1 MKPIGLY
8 IHVPFCCKKC
18 PYCDF
23 YSLNNDE
30 DMMDK
35 YTESICE
42 DATFWSN
49 KLRRKAD
56 TLYFGGGTP
65 NLLGSKRLYKI
76 ISVLKEKFCV
86 DDNSEITIEVNPE
99 SYNSFKIENLIDIG
113 VNRLSIG
120 MQSIN
125 NLELDKLGRR
135 HRAEDVIKVI
145 NSARNSGINNISL
158 DIMLGISGQNKN
170 SLKETINF
178 CISNEVE
185 HISAYILKIE
195 KGTLYY
201 KNKKELTLP
210 NDDEVSSLYLY
221 TCNELRSH
229 GFIQYEISNFACQ
242 GKESKHNL
250 KYWKCEEYLGL
261 GPSAHSFINGKRF
274 YYSSDLTEYIDSKKV
289 LYDGEGGSEEEYIM
303 LNLRLSHG
311 INYVEFKNRFGY
323 ELPSKYYDKAKKYQK
338 YNMVNITEDSIFLTC
353 KGFLLSNRLISD
365 IIY

>member
-8 IHVPFCCKKC
+8 VHIPFCYKKC

-23 YSLNNDE
+23 YSLCNNE
-30 DMMDK
+30 DIMDK
-35 YTESICE
+35 YTESICK
-42 DATFWSN
+42 DAAFWSN

-56 TLYFGGGTP
+56 TLYLGGGTP
-65 NLLGSKRLYKI
+65 NLLGSERLYKI
-76 ISVLKEKFCV
+76 ISILKEKFCI

-99 SYNSFKIENLIDIG
+99 SYNSFKIENLINIG
-113 VNRLSIG
+113 VNRISIG

-125 NLELDKLGRR
+125 KIELEKLERR
-135 HRAEDVIKVI
+135 HSVEDITKTI
-145 NSARNSGINNISL
+145 RIARGSGIKNISL
-158 DIMLGISGQNKN
+158 DIMLGISEQTKN

-178 CISNEVE
+178 CVSNQVD

-210 NDDEVSSLYLY
+210 DEDEVSSLYLY
-221 TCNELRSH
+221 TCDELRRH
-229 GFIQYEISNFACQ
+229 GFIQYEISNFARQ

-274 YYSSDLTEYIDSKKV
+274 YYSSNLNEYIKSKKI
-289 LYDGEGGSEEEYIM
+289 LHDAEGGSEEEYIM
-303 LNLRLSHG
+303 LNLRLSNG

-323 ELPSKYYDKAKKYQK
+323 EFPSKYYDKAQKYQK
-338 YNMVNITEDSIFLTC
+338 YNIINITDNSISLTPQ
-353 KGFLLSNRLISD
+353 GFLLSNKLISD